1 MQASE
6 PSSSPSPARPK
17 IVVIDD
23 DAAIG
28 RLLTFGLGEAGFE
41 AFWAATGAE
50 GLALV
55 LREQPAVAI
64 VDMMLPDI
72 SGPQVCARLRA
83 NPALRELAILILSA
97 LGEEDD
103 RVVGFEAGAD
113 DYVIKP
119 FSPREFALRVKALVR
134 RRGDHAPARIGTLR
148 WGGLVLDDVRH
159 AVALDGVDVV
169 LRPLEYKLLAAL
181 LEHPSQLFSRAALLE
196 LVWGMTTGI
205 GDRTVDVHVRR
216 LRSRLGAYAEMI
228 ETVPGYGYRLK
239 TPPR

>member
-1 MQASE
+1 MTTATI
-6 PSSSPSPARPK
+6 RPK

-50 GLALV
+50 GIALV

-72 SGPQVCARLRA
+72 FGTKVCERLRSD
-83 NPALRELAILILSA
+83 PAVGDVAILILSA

-113 DYVIKP
+113 DYVVKP

-134 RRGDHAPARIGTLR
+134 RTEQVAPARAARLA

-159 AVALDGVDVV
+159 AVLLNGSEIV
-169 LRPLEYKLLAAL
+169 LRPLEYRLLAAF
-181 LEHPSQLFSRAALLE
+181 LEHPAQMFSRAALLE

-216 LRSRLGAYAEMI
+216 LRSRLGGYAELI

-239 TPPR
+239 APPR